1 MRCADTTFCVIQ
13 IRYHIL
19 CHAQWY
25 NHISYYRCRV
35 SCTSILSVVV
45 ESSLVELFA
54 STFKENGTPGNS
66 STAHASIRTGFITR
80 RVAAESNPD
89 AAASTAAVLYIYIY
103 MCKSVHA
110 HVYICI
116 YIFTYMFG
124 YIRISYV
131 YQYIHQYPQLQ
142 ILIKTVSC

>member
-1 MRCADTTFCVIQ
+1 MK
-13 IRYHIL
+13 
-19 CHAQWY
+19 
-25 NHISYYRCRV
+25 
-35 SCTSILSVVV
+35 
-45 ESSLVELFA
+45 LFA

-66 STAHASIRTGFITR
+66 STAHVSIRTGFITR

-89 AAASTAAVLYIYIY
+89 AAASAAAVLYFYMY

-124 YIRISYV
+124 YIRISIHTAASAGTNSHKVRELLDSQQRMTMNDPDLREFVCRLALLQGVVRFLETSRV
-131 YQYIHQYPQLQ
+131 YL
-142 ILIKTVSC
+142 KAS

>member
-1 MRCADTTFCVIQ
+1 M
-13 IRYHIL
+13 
-19 CHAQWY
+19 
-25 NHISYYRCRV
+25 
-35 SCTSILSVVV
+35 VV